1 MVHAI
6 LTKFEGIRKKRILQV
21 GTFRLGTAAQFLQME
36 SAYPVSAF
44 HEPAL
49 AGKSSQ
55 PVNGMFHFE
64 GQGWYCKIL
73 KPVTP
78 KMVRAILKKLEG
90 LE

>member
-1 MVHAI
+1 MVHAT
-6 LTKFEGIRKKRILQV
+6 LKKFEGLGKQLILQV
-21 GTFRLGTAAQFLQME
+21 GTFHLGTAAQFWQLE

-55 PVNGMFHFE
+55 AVNEMFHFE

-73 KPVTP
+73 KLITP
-78 KMVRAILKKLEG
+78 KTVRAILKKLEG